1 MPISFSNADIQL
13 GNSATTLLSSSI
25 GVSLS
30 ITRCTLTND
39 DTVDHNLTLYR
50 VNSGETPG
58 ATNVVISPD
67 AYPGLIKAGET
78 QALPLTGHNLV
89 NGQAFYGMADAASVI
104 NISFSYVIQS

>member
-13 GNSATTLLSSSI
+13 GNAATTLLSSSI

-30 ITRCTLTND
+30 ITRCTLTNY
-39 DTVDHNLTLYR
+39 DTVDHNVTLYR

-58 ATNVVISPD
+58 SNNELLSPA

-89 NGQAFYGMADAASVI
+89 NGQAFYGMADTANVV
-104 NISFSYVIQS
+104 NVSFSYVIQS